1 MAALSPHAALRLASG
16 RIPACD
22 IRDIQRA
29 ALRAA
34 DEHESAA
41 VIVHRYP
48 DVRSWDYQSNGD
60 TVWAVVRGGT
70 VVTVMLRRSTQPC
83 TPETFRVREVVA

>member
-1 MAALSPHAALRLASG
+1 MAALSAHAALRLASG
-16 RIPACD
+16 RLPD
-22 IRDIQRA
+22 SDVRNIQRA

-34 DEHESAA
+34 ERHDNAA
-41 VIVHRYP
+41 VVVHRYP

-60 TVWAVVRGGT
+60 TVWAVVRNGT
-70 VVTVMLRRSTQPC
+70 VVTVLLRRSTQPC